1 MTDKETMQVLRYC
14 SDPNPDACNYCQ
26 YLKEEHCI
34 VKMAGA
40 ALDLIERLTAE
51 NAALRAQIPQWISVV
66 DRLPKPGERVIATD
80 GVSAGEAYM
89 GVSGE
94 LQRLDLPLR
103 WLTLTG
109 RDATHWMPLPE
120 VPEEGEA

>member
-1 MTDKETMQVLRYC
+1 M
-14 SDPNPDACNYCQ
+14 
-26 YLKEEHCI
+26 
-34 VKMAGA
+34 
-40 ALDLIERLTAE
+40 
-51 NAALRAQIPQWISVV
+51 
-66 DRLPKPGERVIATD
+66 IATD

-120 VPEEGEA
+120 APEEGEA